1 MLSIQNADMIKCQHC
16 GKQIPYDANLCPY
29 CGKSIKQFQQK
40 EVLEGEEPATA
51 PEVSETIVEPTPA
64 PPPPHSQGDR
74 RLLFFIILPDR
85 RQIMSRFEQYE
96 ARTKELLVPIL
107 DELGIELYDVEF
119 LKEGGNYYLRV
130 FIEKE
135 GGVTIGDCE
144 AVSRRMDPLLD
155 QYDYVA
161 EEYIF
166 EVSSPGLGRVLKREN
181 DYIRSIGKE
190 VEIKTYRAIDK
201 QKEFSGIL
209 DSYSADTVT
218 IIRED
223 ESTQVFDKKDIALI
237 RLAVRF

>member
-1 MLSIQNADMIKCQHC
+1 
-16 GKQIPYDANLCPY
+16 
-29 CGKSIKQFQQK
+29 
-40 EVLEGEEPATA
+40 
-51 PEVSETIVEPTPA
+51 
-64 PPPPHSQGDR
+64 
-74 RLLFFIILPDR
+74 
-85 RQIMSRFEQYE
+85 MSRFEQYE
-96 ARTKELLVPIL
+96 ARTKELLAPIL

-155 QYDYVA
+155 QYDYVK

-181 DYIRSIGKE
+181 DFMRSIGKE
-190 VEIKTYRAIDK
+190 VEIKTYRAIGK

-209 DSYSADTVT
+209 DSYTADAVT
-218 IIRED
+218 IRQED
-223 ESTQVFDKKDIALI
+223 DSTQVFEKKDIALI
-237 RLAVRF
+237 RLAIRF